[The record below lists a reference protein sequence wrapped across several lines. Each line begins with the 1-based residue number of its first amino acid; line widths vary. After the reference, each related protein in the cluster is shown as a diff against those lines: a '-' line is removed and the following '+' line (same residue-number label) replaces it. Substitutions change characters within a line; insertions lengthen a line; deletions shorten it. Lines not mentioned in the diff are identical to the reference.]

1 MRDKFTARVLHILFI
16 VLLGFLPAFS
26 AAPFDFDNDG
36 KTDIAIYRPSN
47 GQWWVRK
54 SSDGSHFVVT
64 FGTATDRIVP
74 ADYTGD
80 GKTDVAVWRPS
91 TGEWFVL
98 RSEDFSYYAAPF
110 GVSTDVP
117 VPADYD
123 GDGKADFAIFRES
136 SGTWYIQKSLGGIEA
151 VTFGTT
157 GDKPVPADYD
167 NDGKADIAIARLTSW
182 WIRQS
187 SDLSA
192 YAVSFYT
199 FAPNDQR
206 YMPGDYTGEGRAEPA
221 LYNAINTKV
230 WQYYRYTDGGNTEVG
245 RGISGTPIPGDYDG
259 DHKIDVAMFDDS
271 TGVWKIYGSAGTV
284 ITIAW
289 GSTGDL
295 PIPNAYVR

>member
-1 MRDKFTARVLHILFI
+1 MRDKLTVRILLILFI
-16 VLLGFLPAFS
+16 NLLCFLPAAS

-64 FGTATDRIVP
+64 FGVLTDRIVP

-91 TGEWFVL
+91 TGEWFIL
-98 RSEDFSYYAAPF
+98 RSEDFTYYAAPF
-110 GVSTDVP
+110 GVSTDIP
-117 VPADYD
+117 APADYD
-123 GDGKADFAIFRES
+123 GDGKADIAVFRDS
-136 SGTWYIQKSLGGIEA
+136 SGTWYIQKSLGGIESI
-151 VTFGTT
+151 TFGTT

-187 SDLSA
+187 SDSVA
-192 YAVSFYT
+192 YAVSFYA
-199 FAPNDQR
+199 FAPSDTR

-221 LYNAINTKV
+221 LYNAIGSQV

-245 RGISGTPIPGDYDG
+245 RSISGIPVPGDYDG
-259 DHKIDVAMFDDS
+259 DHRTDVAMFNES
-271 TGVWKIYGSAGTV
+271 TGVWRIFNTTGTQT
-284 ITIAW
+284 TIAW